1 MQRCRAPAAD
11 AHAPTAWAA
20 SLRRGN
26 ATGTHGCPRALATLL
41 EVECDLWHKRS
52 GSVIDHCSPRLPC
65 TVAGN
70 HERWPA
76 RALLGSQL
84 VRRIDAMKT
93 AYRLGCA
100 YAHTPLAAPV
110 AWAEDHFGLGRS
122 GDQAG
127 GGCPRATSPFGA
139 EWSAVDRARKY
150 LRRGPSRQGEGS
162 VPMGVPMGS
171 LLPALR
177 ARLRRVGTPW
187 YDGGGGGGRSS
198 ANELQVAVHL
208 RRGDLSSHGLES
220 DQSRW
225 VPDEY
230 YEQVLPRLVRALA
243 GVAPVV
249 VHVCSELPAGWSRTA
264 GARWE
269 AMPRAQYLPYIPPTS
284 PLHLPYISSRWE
296 AMLRAAGPISPYI
309 SLYLPYISPTSPLH
323 LV

>member
-70 HERWPA
+70 QERWPA

-84 VRRIDAMKT
+84 VRRIDVMKT

-110 AWAEDHFGLGRS
+110 SWAEDHFGLGRS
-122 GDQAG
+122 GEQAG

-150 LRRGPSRQGEGS
+150 LRRGPCRQGAGS

-177 ARLRRVGTPW
+177 ARLRRLGTPW

-243 GVAPVV
+243 SVAPVV
-249 VHVCSELPAGWSRTA
+249 VHVCSELPAGWSPTA
-264 GARWE
+264 A
-269 AMPRAQYLPYIPPTS
+269 A
-284 PLHLPYISSRWE
+284 RWE
-296 AMLRAAGPISPYI
+296 AMLRAAGARRVAFHLGAPWPPGWRSSGATRAELLDTYPNTPTPTRSPY
-309 SLYLPYISPTSPLH
+309 P
-323 LV
+323 